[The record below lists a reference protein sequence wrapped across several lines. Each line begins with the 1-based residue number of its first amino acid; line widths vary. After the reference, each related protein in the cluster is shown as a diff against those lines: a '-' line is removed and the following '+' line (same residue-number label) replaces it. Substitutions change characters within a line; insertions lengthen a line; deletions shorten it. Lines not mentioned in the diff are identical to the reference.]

1 VTTGPKTEASLLTKR
16 KRLKQFLLQ
25 EIEKV
30 KQSEDDSDDEELLAT
45 LYAAVNGLENLEYG
59 QIDEIFAPADAGYY
73 GLRPATVKLC
83 QARAIGFVLLLKE
96 RGESVEAAEEMVA
109 KEFVIGVDALRQ
121 WKKTVGKTTDAR
133 LQEII
138 KSYTWPTIKFAP
150 DAPIAT
156 LLAEVKRVGEIYQ
169 KARAAKIVKKT

>member
-1 VTTGPKTEASLLTKR
+1 MTNR
-16 KRLKQFLLQ
+16 HRLRQFLIQ
-25 EIEKV
+25 EIEKL
-30 KQSEDDSDDEELLAT
+30 KESMDDSVEAET
-45 LYAAVNGLENLEYG
+45 LTTLNAAVSGLENLEFG
-59 QIDEIFAPADAGYY
+59 QIDEIFAPADIGLH

-109 KEFVIGVDALRQ
+109 KGFLIGVDALRQ

-138 KSYTWPTIKFAP
+138 KSYTWRTIKFAP
-150 DAPIAT
+150 DPPIET

-169 KARAAKIVKKT
+169 KARAAKVVKKS

>member
-1 VTTGPKTEASLLTKR
+1 VTSRQQLR
-16 KRLKQFLLQ
+16 QFLIQ
-25 EIEKV
+25 EIEKLKEAMDNSV
-30 KQSEDDSDDEELLAT
+30 EDELLTT
-45 LYAAVNGLENLEYG
+45 LNAAVSGLEKLEYG
-59 QIDEIFAPADAGYY
+59 QIDEIFAPADAGFY

-138 KSYTWPTIKFAP
+138 KSYTWRTIILAP
-150 DAPIAT
+150 DPPLET
-156 LLAEVKRVGEIYQ
+156 LLAEIKRVGEIYQ
-169 KARAAKIVKKT
+169 